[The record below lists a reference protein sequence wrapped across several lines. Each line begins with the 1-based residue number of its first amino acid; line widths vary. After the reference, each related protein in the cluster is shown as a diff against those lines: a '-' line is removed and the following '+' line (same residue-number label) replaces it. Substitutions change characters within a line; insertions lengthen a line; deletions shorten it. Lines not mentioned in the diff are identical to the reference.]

1 MEGTQELTIAKKML
15 VNENKLEGVEVEG
28 KRLEELDMKQ
38 LLAEKKEKRSPEHHL
53 EKKNDS
59 YEERLAQVKEVE
71 RVRKLSE
78 KDNDRQKQLTYQK
91 EVERAIIRDPHLAE
105 RIRKENLRKVKERE
119 EELEEIE
126 IQEEREKSE
135 KLEKQERERYNQKIV
150 SLLVTTELGKAPA
163 LAIGTALEKVQEEN
177 SKTVDVA
184 EKDNI
189 VDMETP
195 EKLAEE
201 MNELFLPLD
210 ERIRNATIEYERE
223 KQESLP
229 DKSEKIMERKVETV
243 EKEMPIR

>member
-59 YEERLAQVKEVE
+59 YAERLAQVKEVE

-78 KDNDRQKQLTYQK
+78 KDNDRKKQLTYQK

-105 RIRKENLRKVKERE
+105 RIRKEKERE

-150 SLLVTTELGKAPA
+150 SLMVTTELGKAPA